1 MGTATG
7 GREVGMGQPNGTLAA
22 GATRSSYKPES
33 GNEFQAAVQQRQ
45 GQRRRARRKQ
55 QPGPRTLGE
64 GRALLSQSVPAL
76 GRLAPLVPSS
86 MDDGNRGML
95 SVKST
100 TMDMTPKY
108 TPKKTAPAAAGGGAA
123 AAEGAVPRFFGP

>member
-1 MGTATG
+1 MT
-7 GREVGMGQPNGTLAA
+7 QPNGTLAA
-22 GATRSSYKPES
+22 GVMRSSYKPES
-33 GNEFQAAVQQRQ
+33 GNEFQAAVKQRQ

-64 GRALLSQSVPAL
+64 GRALLSQSVPTL

-86 MDDGNRGML
+86 MDDGNGGRGDPLGML

-108 TPKKTAPAAAGGGAA
+108 TPKKSAAAAAAGGAAATGGAA
-123 AAEGAVPRFFGP
+123 PRFFGP